1 MMTQQ
6 SKHKF
11 NHWGVATFFVV
22 LLLMVGCPPAQR
34 VEQQVE
40 EGTFLAA
47 GNKLYSERDVFD
59 IRDNVVYPEGKRR
72 EGLEN
77 PSTGV
82 PDQELAMLRCTWC
95 HECGF
100 TEAWDWERYG
110 SEEWTPRYVGEEW
123 APVAERMMQK
133 ENSLLQEE
141 QIVRRIYSYLRD
153 ETLGEYD
160 LAADVEGAI
169 VVEVDELPAGQ
180 AAEDSTG
187 GS

>member
-1 MMTQQ
+1 MMHMNKNKRI
-6 SKHKF
+6 SI
-11 NHWGVATFFVV
+11 WLALV
-22 LLLMVGCPPAQR
+22 LSISPLLVGCPPAQR
-34 VEQQVE
+34 VEQNSE

-82 PDQELAMLRCTWC
+82 SDQELTMYRCTWC

-100 TEAWDWERYG
+100 NEAWDWERYG
-110 SEEWTPRYVGEEW
+110 SEEWAPRYVGEEW
-123 APVAERMMQK
+123 ASVAERMMQK

-169 VVEVDELPAGQ
+169 VVEVDELPAAQ
-180 AAEDSTG
+180 AAEDSAG
-187 GS
+187 GT

>member
-6 SKHKF
+6 SKHKCGY
-11 NHWGVATFFVV
+11 WGAATIFVV
-22 LLLMVGCPPAQR
+22 LLLMAGCPPAQH
-34 VEQQVE
+34 VEQQTE

-72 EGLEN
+72 KGIEN

-82 PDQELAMLRCTWC
+82 SDQELTMYRCTWC

-100 TEAWDWERYG
+100 NEAWDWERYG
-110 SEEWTPRYVGEEW
+110 SEGWDPRYVGEDW
-123 APVAERMMQK
+123 APAVERMMQK

-141 QIVRRIYSYLRD
+141 QIVLRIYSYLCD

-180 AAEDSTG
+180 AAEDSAG
-187 GS
+187 GT